1 MHPNRPTT
9 TRRSIRRAF
18 SLLEVIVAVTI
29 IALFAAIIGPNL
41 WARLGYAKRAKAITE
56 TNALAMQVRLYMTE
70 NNVTGLS
77 QDFELEMLVPDYL
90 ESADGLTDPWGVP
103 YLLRMPGDGR
113 DFDIVSYGEDKVE
126 GGTENNA
133 DVVHGKK

>member
-1 MHPNRPTT
+1 MHH
-9 TRRSIRRAF
+9 TRSKSKQRSARRGF

-41 WARLGYAKRAKAITE
+41 WARLSYAKRSKAITE
-56 TNALAMQVRLYMTE
+56 TNALAQQVRLYMTE
-70 NNVTGLS
+70 KNVSGLS

-90 ESADGLTDPWGVP
+90 ESIDGLTDPWGMP
-103 YLLRMPGDGR
+103 YILRMPGDHR

-126 GGTENNA
+126 GGEDNNA
-133 DVVHGKK
+133 DIVHGKK